1 MPYHLKLQKLNANI
15 YVNVQLTFMY
25 SFCIQH
31 KILVFGN
38 LFIVSVLSTILEI
51 SDRVTKAKITAW

>member
-1 MPYHLKLQKLNANI
+1 MPNI

-31 KILVFGN
+31 KIVFGS

>member
-1 MPYHLKLQKLNANI
+1 MPNI
-15 YVNVQLTFMY
+15 YVNVQLTFIY

-31 KILVFGN
+31 KILVFGR